1 MKKPATKDEKEFM
14 ARVASLNCITCGNFP
29 VQIHHICE
37 SSKRIGHKFVLPLCP
52 ECHESKFSIGNAK
65 KSFIAMYGTELE
77 LCQKMYKML
86 GMEYKPKESK
96 VYGRN

>member
-1 MKKPATKDEKEFM
+1 M
-14 ARVASLNCITCGNFP
+14 
-29 VQIHHICE
+29 VQLHGRRLGHFYG
-37 SSKRIGHKFVLPLCP
+37 IGL
-52 ECHESKFSIGNAK
+52 CHEHHEGKFSIGNAK

-96 VYGRN
+96 VCR